1 ARAQHEI
8 RGESGR
14 STFALPCPAAS
25 IVRSP
30 RRSPSAPQKSR
41 SPALWRRLPVKD
53 TAAIPSKTVP
63 EAGQLVSVRQRR
75 YVVREVKPSAL
86 PPLQLLGSSPPRP
99 PEHLLH
105 LHSIDDDGLGEE
117 LAVVWE
123 LEPGTQLFERTHL
136 PDPSTGFDEP
146 ARLDAFLDAV
156 RWGAVAS
163 ADVRSMHAPF
173 RAGITVEDYQL
184 DPVARAVDMPRVS
197 LLIADD
203 VGLGKTI
210 EAGLVLQELILR
222 HRARTAL
229 VVCPAGLQLQWRDQM
244 RDKFGLEFR
253 IIDSEGLRELRRRRG
268 LGVNP
273 WTHFPRLITSIDFL
287 IVDEAHNVA
296 PSGRGNYAI
305 DSLRTECIRTL
316 APHFEHKMFLTAT
329 PHNGYTESFVALLE
343 LLDDQRFHRGMAKP

>member
-1 ARAQHEI
+1 MQRV
-8 RGESGR
+8 
-14 STFALPCPAAS
+14 T
-25 IVRSP
+25 
-30 RRSPSAPQKSR
+30 
-41 SPALWRRLPVKD
+41 
-53 TAAIPSKTVP
+53 AIPGKTVP

-86 PPLQLLGSSPPRP
+86 PPLQLLGSSPPGP
-99 PEHLLH
+99 PEHLFYFQ
-105 LHSIDDDGLGEE
+105 SIDDGLGEE

-136 PDPSTGFDEP
+136 PDPSGGFDEP

-222 HRARTAL
+222 HRGRTAL

-253 IIDSEGLRELRRRRG
+253 EHDHVIQWKLGACGREHRWTGLSIIIREQNSQGPSESVNFPEARTAGGGGTLRQRSVHDGPPRPRTAPRDRWAGIHATTVLSRG
-268 LGVNP
+268 AG
-273 WTHFPRLITSIDFL
+273 
-287 IVDEAHNVA
+287 
-296 PSGRGNYAI
+296 PS
-305 DSLRTECIRTL
+305 
-316 APHFEHKMFLTAT
+316 
-329 PHNGYTESFVALLE
+329 SFVNKGPSNHVATLIPHHR
-343 LLDDQRFHRGMAKP
+343 QRGAA